1 MEDIYRQLQ
10 KHFDRAPVGF
20 PATKSGVE
28 LRLLKH
34 LFTEEE
40 AKVAVNLSLM
50 PETAEKIHKRFR
62 KGEISIQT
70 LKDHLDNLAK
80 KGSILGRRKSS
91 KNPEMIYRRIP
102 LAFGMFE
109 FQVDRVTK
117 GLAEDFFAY
126 EDEAFAKEF
135 VSTDT
140 KQLRTIPVNVKIDPE
155 FHIGHY
161 DNVREII
168 NKSPGPFAVMNCVCR
183 QARDKMGTPCQQTN
197 VRETCLVLEHGAKHM
212 IRRGV
217 GRELKREEVMK
228 MMTRAK
234 KEGMVLQPEN
244 NQNPSFICFCCG
256 CCCGILTG
264 AKKFEKPAEF
274 VTSNFYSDILAEK
287 CDVCE
292 DCQDIC
298 QMEAIDRVNSHME
311 VNLARC
317 IGCGL
322 CVPVCKNKAISLLKR
337 EKEITPPKDTKDM
350 YKKILYEKEG
360 LLGTLNFIGR
370 AALGKKV

>member
-10 KHFDRAPVGF
+10 KHFNRAPIGF
-20 PATKSGVE
+20 PPTKSGVE
-28 LRLLKH
+28 LSLLKH

-50 PETAEKIHKRFR
+50 PEPAEKIHKRFK
-62 KGEISIQT
+62 KGEISLQE
-70 LKDHLDNLAK
+70 LKGHLENLSK
-80 KGSILGRRKSS
+80 KGSILGTKKSS
-91 KNPEMIYRRIP
+91 KDPEMIYGRVP
-102 LAFGMFE
+102 LAIGMFE

-126 EDEAFAKEF
+126 EDEAFADEI

-140 KQLRTIPVNVKIDPE
+140 KQMRTIPVNVKIDPE
-155 FHIGHY
+155 FHIGNY
-161 DNVREII
+161 DNMREIV

-183 QARDKMGTPCQQTN
+183 QARDKMGTPCQQTD
-197 VRETCLVLEHGAKHM
+197 VRETCLTIGNSAKHM
-212 IRRGV
+212 VRRGV

-234 KEGMVLQPEN
+234 KEGMVIQPEN

-274 VTSNFYSDILAEK
+274 VHSNFYADILAEK
-287 CDVCE
+287 CEACE

-311 VNLARC
+311 VNNDRC

-322 CVPVCKNKAISLLKR
+322 CIPVCKNKAISLLKN
-337 EKEITPPKDTKDM
+337 EKEFTPPKDSKDM

-360 LLGTLNFIGR
+360 LIGTLNFIGR

>member
-20 PATKSGVE
+20 PPTRSGVE

-40 AKVAVNLSLM
+40 AKVAFNLSLM
-50 PETAEKIHKRFR
+50 PETAEKIHKRFK
-62 KGEISIQT
+62 KGEISLEE
-70 LKDHLDNLAK
+70 LKVHLNNLAK
-80 KGSILGRRKSS
+80 KGSILGTKKSS
-91 KNPEMIYRRIP
+91 KDPEMIYGRLP
-102 LAFGMFE
+102 LAIGMFE
-109 FQVDRVTK
+109 FQVDRITK

-126 EDEAFAKEF
+126 EDEAFAEEF
-135 VSTDT
+135 VSTNT
-140 KQLRTIPVNVKIDPE
+140 KQIRTIPVNVKIDPE
-155 FHIGHY
+155 FHIGNY
-161 DNVREII
+161 DNMREIV

-183 QARDKMGTPCQQTN
+183 QAKDKMGTPCQQTE
-197 VRETCLVLEHGAKHM
+197 VRETCLTTGNSAKHM
-212 IRRGV
+212 VRRGV

-234 KEGMVLQPEN
+234 KEGMVIQPEN

-256 CCCGILTG
+256 CCCGVLNG

-274 VTSNFYSDILAEK
+274 VHSNFYADILAEK
-287 CDVCE
+287 CEACE
-292 DCQDIC
+292 DCQNIC
-298 QMEAIDRVNSHME
+298 QMEAIDRVNGHME
-311 VNLARC
+311 VNNDRC

-322 CVPVCKNKAISLLKR
+322 CIPVCKNKAISLLKH
-337 EKEITPPKDTKDM
+337 EKEFTPPKDSKDM
-350 YKKILYEKEG
+350 YRKILYEKEG
-360 LLGTLNFIGR
+360 LIGTLNFVGR

>member
-20 PATKSGVE
+20 PPTKSGVE

-34 LFTEEE
+34 LFTEDE

-50 PETAEKIHKRFR
+50 PETAEKIHKRFK

-70 LKDHLDNLAK
+70 LTDHLDNLAK
-80 KGSILGRRKSS
+80 KGSIMGRRKSS
-91 KNPEMIYRRIP
+91 EDAEMIYSRIP
-102 LAFGMFE
+102 LAIGMFE

-126 EDEAFAKEF
+126 EDEAFADEF
-135 VSTDT
+135 VSTET
-140 KQLRTIPVNVKIDPE
+140 KQIRTIPVNVKIDPE
-155 FHIGHY
+155 FHIGNY
-161 DNVREII
+161 DSMREIV
-168 NKSPGPFAVMNCVCR
+168 NNSFGPFAVMNCVCR
-183 QARDKMGTPCQQTN
+183 QARDKMGTPCQQTE
-197 VRETCLVLEHGAKHM
+197 VREACLTMGNSAKYM
-212 IRRGV
+212 ISREV

-228 MMTRAK
+228 MMTSAK
-234 KEGMVLQPEN
+234 KEGMVIQPEN

-256 CCCGILTG
+256 CCCGVLTG

-274 VTSNFYSDILAEK
+274 VHSNFYAEILADK
-287 CDVCE
+287 CDACE
-292 DCQDIC
+292 DCQNIC

-311 VNLARC
+311 VNNDRC

-322 CVPVCKNKAISLLKR
+322 CIPVCKNKAISLLKTD
-337 EKEITPPKDTKDM
+337 KEFTPPKNSKDM

-370 AALGKKV
+370 TALGKKV

>member
-10 KHFDRAPVGF
+10 KHFDRPPVGF

-40 AKVAVNLSLM
+40 AKVAVNLSLL
-50 PETAEKIHKRFR
+50 PETAEKIHKRFK
-62 KGEISIQT
+62 KGEINLQT
-70 LKDHLDNLAK
+70 LIEHLDNMTK
-80 KGSILGRRKSS
+80 KGSIMGRRKSS
-91 KNPEMIYRRIP
+91 KDPAKLYHRIP
-102 LAFGMFE
+102 LAIGMFE

-126 EDEAFAKEF
+126 EDEAFAAEF
-135 VSTDT
+135 VSTET
-140 KQLRTIPVNVKIDPE
+140 KQMRTIPVNVKIDPE
-155 FHIGHY
+155 FHIGNY
-161 DNVREII
+161 DNLREII

-183 QARDKMGTPCQQTN
+183 QARDKMGTPCKQTD
-197 VRETCLVLEHGAKHM
+197 VRETCLVFDHSAKHM
-212 IRRGV
+212 MRRGV
-217 GRELKREEVMK
+217 ARELKREEVMK

-274 VTSNFYSDILAEK
+274 VISNFNANILAEK
-287 CDVCE
+287 CDACE

-298 QMEAIDRVNSHME
+298 QMEAIDRVNGHMA
-311 VNLARC
+311 VNLDRC

-322 CVPVCKNKAISLLKR
+322 CIPVCKNKAINLLKR
-337 EKEITPPKDTKDM
+337 DKELTPPKDSKDM
-350 YKKILYEKEG
+350 YKKIMYEKEG

>member
-10 KHFDRAPVGF
+10 KHFNRAPIGF
-20 PATKSGVE
+20 PPTKSGVE
-28 LRLLKH
+28 LSLLKH

-50 PETAEKIHKRFR
+50 PEPAEKIHKRFK
-62 KGEISIQT
+62 KGEISLQE
-70 LKDHLDNLAK
+70 LKGHLENLSK
-80 KGSILGRRKSS
+80 KGSILGTKKSS
-91 KNPEMIYRRIP
+91 KDPEMIYGRVP
-102 LAFGMFE
+102 LAIGMFE

-126 EDEAFAKEF
+126 EDEAFADEI

-140 KQLRTIPVNVKIDPE
+140 KQMRTIPVNVKIDPE
-155 FHIGHY
+155 FHIGNY
-161 DNVREII
+161 DNMREIV

-183 QARDKMGTPCQQTN
+183 QARDKMGTPCQQTD
-197 VRETCLVLEHGAKHM
+197 VRETCLTIGNSAKHM
-212 IRRGV
+212 VRRGV

-234 KEGMVLQPEN
+234 KEGMVIQPEN

-274 VTSNFYSDILAEK
+274 VHSNFYADILAEK
-287 CDVCE
+287 CDACE
-292 DCQDIC
+292 DCQNIC
-298 QMEAIDRVNSHME
+298 QMEAIDRVNGYME
-311 VNLARC
+311 VNQDRC

-322 CVPVCKNKAISLLKR
+322 CIPVCKNKAISLLKK
-337 EKEITPPKDTKDM
+337 EKEYTPPKDSKDM

-360 LLGTLNFIGR
+360 LIGTLNFIGR

>member
-1 MEDIYRQLQ
+1 MEEIYRKLQ

-50 PETAEKIHKRFR
+50 PETAEKIHKRFK

-80 KGSILGRRKSS
+80 KGSIMGRRKSS
-91 KNPEMIYRRIP
+91 KDPEMIYSRVP
-102 LAFGMFE
+102 LAIGMFE

-126 EDEAFAKEF
+126 EDEAFADEF
-135 VSTDT
+135 VSTET
-140 KQLRTIPVNVKIDPE
+140 KQIRTIPVNVKIDPE
-155 FHIGHY
+155 FHIGNY
-161 DNVREII
+161 DSMREIV
-168 NKSPGPFAVMNCVCR
+168 NNSPGPFAVMNCVCR
-183 QARDKMGTPCQQTN
+183 QARDKMGTPCQQTE
-197 VRETCLVLEHGAKHM
+197 VREACLTIGNSAKYM
-212 IRRGV
+212 ISRKV
-217 GRELKREEVMK
+217 GRELNREEVMK

-234 KEGMVLQPEN
+234 KEGMVIQPEN

-256 CCCGILTG
+256 CCCGVLTG

-274 VTSNFYSDILAEK
+274 VLSNFYADILADK
-287 CDVCE
+287 CDACE
-292 DCQDIC
+292 DCQNIC

-311 VNLARC
+311 VNLDRC

-322 CVPVCKNKAISLLKR
+322 CIPVCKNKAISLLKR

-370 AALGKKV
+370 TALGKKV